1 MGENSIYTKVKD
13 EVPVQYKDTAVVKN
27 SLIANGCII
36 RGEVEN
42 SILFRGVTIEKGVK
56 VKNSIIMQKCDVQ
69 ENSLLE
75 NVICE
80 QLGIHPQDILDFD
93 LYLYDTTPACTFGIH
108 DEFVSAGRL
117 DDLSMVHAGLQALLQ
132 QDDSDAP

>member
-56 VKNSIIMQKCDVQ
+56 VKNSYHAEVRRAGEFLCSRM
-69 ENSLLE
+69 SS
-75 NVICE
+75 VIR
-80 QLGIHPQDILDFD
+80 
-93 LYLYDTTPACTFGIH
+93 T
-108 DEFVSAGRL
+108 
-117 DDLSMVHAGLQALLQ
+117 
-132 QDDSDAP
+132 